1 MFGLIICL
9 HVNYRPDDRSSQP
22 TLAKLKRTLQAY
34 GLTSPRRVEALIA
47 RLVQVGYLRTEAAP
61 GDRRAPLLVPCAPMI
76 EHAREWLALHY
87 ATLSVLSPDDP
98 PFPRPLAPAP
108 ASQRHLPRAPAGPIP
123 APPRALP
130 PHPPPPPSP

>member
-1 MFGLIICL
+1 MMGEAVRAVMFGLIICL

-61 GDRRAPLLVPCAPMI
+61 GDRRARLLVRSEEPTSELQSLMRNSYAVFRLKKKKQNHKI
-76 EHAREWLALHY
+76 KTILHK
-87 ATLSVLSPDDP
+87 
-98 PFPRPLAPAP
+98 
-108 ASQRHLPRAPAGPIP
+108 Q
-123 APPRALP
+123 
-130 PHPPPPPSP
+130 

>member
-61 GDRRAPLLVPCAPMI
+61 GDRRARLLVPCAPMI
-76 EHAREWLALHY
+76 EHDRSEERRVGKECVSKCRSRW
-87 ATLSVLSPDDP
+87 SPYP
-98 PFPRPLAPAP
+98 
-108 ASQRHLPRAPAGPIP
+108 
-123 APPRALP
+123 
-130 PHPPPPPSP
+130 